1 MKKPETSTERKNES
15 DKRGFKEF
23 WANKSTRWAFWAFI
37 AVVLVTIGVFILNS
51 TVIFDLS
58 VVKAPYLQFC
68 FFKTKD
74 AVLLHGVFCFVHLF
88 IY

>member
-51 TVIFDLS
+51 TIN
-58 VVKAPYLQFC
+58 
-68 FFKTKD
+68 
-74 AVLLHGVFCFVHLF
+74 
-88 IY
+88 I